1 LSKESSSIPSSSCFY
16 EIEMGLSMRAKDSVL
31 DSNQLG
37 WRIPLLALQILVA
50 LATVSP
56 HKYDKE
62 KSLH

>member
-1 LSKESSSIPSSSCFY
+1 VYELTTKAYLAIKLDSISKEDTP
-16 EIEMGLSMRAKDSVL
+16 
-31 DSNQLG
+31 NQTEENV
-37 WRIPLLALQILVA
+37 ALQILVA